1 MFTTAANL
9 FTAAGRVSP
18 ASRAPDMI
26 GHLRALLH
34 NSQSGMCALAGIMV
48 AGTFE
53 QSNVPPKSSESPG
66 LAVWERSNE
75 RTYSWM
81 HR

>member
-18 ASRAPDMI
+18 AS
-26 GHLRALLH
+26 RALLH

-66 LAVWERSNE
+66 LAVGERSNE